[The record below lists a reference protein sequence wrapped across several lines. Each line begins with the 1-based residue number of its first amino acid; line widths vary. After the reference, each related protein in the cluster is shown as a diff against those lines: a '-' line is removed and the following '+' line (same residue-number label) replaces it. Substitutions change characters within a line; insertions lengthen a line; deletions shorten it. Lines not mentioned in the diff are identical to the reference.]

1 LARTSSTAFSLAL
14 GVVFPSLLNRLTSRA
29 GLGAIASTYWQKDG
43 RRGDG
48 QSRGNEGAAR
58 FDRMK

>member
-1 LARTSSTAFSLAL
+1 MAITSSTAFSLAL
-14 GVVFPSLLNRLTSRA
+14 GVVFPSLLNRLTSRQKRSPLQ
-29 GLGAIASTYWQKDG
+29 GYWQKDG

-48 QSRGNEGAAR
+48 QSRGNEGAAH